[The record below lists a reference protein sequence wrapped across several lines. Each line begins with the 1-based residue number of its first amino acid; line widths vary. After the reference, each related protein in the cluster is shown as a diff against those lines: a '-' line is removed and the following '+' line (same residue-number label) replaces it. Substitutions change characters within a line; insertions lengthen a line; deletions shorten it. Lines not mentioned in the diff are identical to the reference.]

1 MKMSGTKPMKNTMRK
16 PSPMKQGFMGTV
28 SAAANAVKKVRDV
41 SSAVAAVKAKKEAAT
56 TKSTPTTKPG
66 KPAGKPNASAK
77 TPAMQ
82 LKKHKC

>member
-1 MKMSGTKPMKNTMRK
+1 MKTSGTKPMKNTMRK
-16 PSPMKQGFMGTV
+16 SPMKQGFMGTA
-28 SAAANAVKKVRDV
+28 SAATNAVKKVRDF
-41 SSAVAAVKAKKEAAT
+41 SSAVAAKKAQGS

-66 KPAGKPNASAK
+66 KPAGKPNASVK